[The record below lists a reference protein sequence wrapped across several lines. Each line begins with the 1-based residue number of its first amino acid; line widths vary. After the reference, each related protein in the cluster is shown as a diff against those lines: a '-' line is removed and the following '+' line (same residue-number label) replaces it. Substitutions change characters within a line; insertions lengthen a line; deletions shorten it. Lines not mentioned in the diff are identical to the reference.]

1 MTSELCSPGFALTSI
16 AAIAALIFSC
26 FPLEP
31 DEFLFPLNEELSL
44 RSILKDHVRTVP
56 TDAYNF
62 FDSEI
67 LLSDLDLTTLTRRR
81 SNSLSDD
88 SAEYHHKSVGDAPS
102 KQVQQRGSAP
112 VCKHSRYVGVNISLV
127 PGIGWGHLGLA
138 LFLELLNDSE
148 HHDDLGAPLLFGD
161 VHPMALSPGFP
172 HHKTVNEALNRQEP
186 VMRRILSQLQADIPM
201 IHAVDHMHFDRPRLM
216 GKPNLAIIFFDSVV
230 FTPALISAAEK
241 NFDGIIVGSTWNA
254 QVLRG
259 IGVKI
264 PVHLVLQGVD
274 TNVFHPASK
283 EGGLKGGR
291 NNEEGQQRGQNIF
304 LQSARPRKLRDRFV
318 VFSGGK
324 FELRKAQDI
333 VAASFRSLLAEGLT
347 PRPILVFAWH
357 NPWPIR
363 WYAEKGGPGYT
374 TGVPTQQ
381 ADGSYDFTE
390 WLSRNGVSSSDSFD
404 LGHRS
409 SDELSN
415 ILRNWVDVALFP
427 NRCEGGTNLVAMEAM
442 ASGVPVIL
450 SANTGE

>member
-1 MTSELCSPGFALTSI
+1 MIGYVWSPPLDLYCSELCSPGFALTSI

-67 LLSDLDLTTLTRRR
+67 LLSDLDLTTLTKRR

-148 HHDDLGAPLLFGD
+148 SVSTHPSNVTLKSFHRHHDDLGAPLLFGD

-186 VMRRILSQLQADIPM
+186 VMRRILSQLQAGDFALKVGFGSRSLVIAYFSDIPM

-254 QVLRG
+254 QVWKST
-259 IGVKI
+259 IGGSAVCSDTI
-264 PVHLVLQGVD
+264 HEGFERYWCEDSRPSRASGVIIQFLVHSSIQSFQGVD

-333 VAASFRSLLAEGLT
+333 GSCLHLHIPPLSSLQLL
-347 PRPILVFAWH
+347 RPSA
-357 NPWPIR
+357 
-363 WYAEKGGPGYT
+363 
-374 TGVPTQQ
+374 
-381 ADGSYDFTE
+381 
-390 WLSRNGVSSSDSFD
+390 VS
-404 LGHRS
+404 LQRG
-409 SDELSN
+409 
-415 ILRNWVDVALFP
+415 
-427 NRCEGGTNLVAMEAM
+427 
-442 ASGVPVIL
+442 
-450 SANTGE
+450 